1 MPLVCELMSPGPDPM
16 NDPNPALKQSL
27 QGGDSGVSPGFG
39 NVNSHASVLLFNRLT

>member
-16 NDPNPALKQSL
+16 NDPNPVLKHSL

-39 NVNSHASVLLFNRLT
+39 NVSSYASASVLNSVT